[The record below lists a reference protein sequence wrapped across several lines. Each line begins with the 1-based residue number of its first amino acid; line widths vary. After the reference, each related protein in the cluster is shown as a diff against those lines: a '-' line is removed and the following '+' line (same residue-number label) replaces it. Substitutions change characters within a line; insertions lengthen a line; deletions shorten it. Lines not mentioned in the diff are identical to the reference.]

1 MEQQLTPEQEHFWK
15 VLKFDSRVMA
25 AELGTIMDNAR
36 LKYGKNSKKFHSTV
50 DRCFFLAMNQAHTDI
65 DMIRMVKYWLSTLQ
79 LPIDPS
85 RLESTDIFHNRY
97 GKLILNLVENKES
110 MEWN

>member
-1 MEQQLTPEQEHFWK
+1 LTPEQEHFWK
-15 VLKFDSRVMA
+15 VLKFDAKTMA
-25 AELGTIMDNAR
+25 IELGTIMEDAKV
-36 LKYGKNSKKFHSTV
+36 KYGPNSKKFHSTV

-65 DMIRMVKYWLSTLQ
+65 DVIRMVKYWLSTLQ

-85 RLESTDIFHNRY
+85 RLSSTDSFHSRY
-97 GKLILNLVENKES
+97 GKLILDLVDNRQS